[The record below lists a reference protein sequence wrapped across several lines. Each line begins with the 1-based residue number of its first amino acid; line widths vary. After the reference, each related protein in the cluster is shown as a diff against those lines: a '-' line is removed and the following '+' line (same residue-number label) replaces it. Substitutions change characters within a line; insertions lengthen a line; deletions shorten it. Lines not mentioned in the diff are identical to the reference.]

1 MQAKP
6 SSVSPRRQRRKPRPC
21 RRLNVRRFHEGIAW
35 VLAQIVTRRY
45 KLSVAALAAAAGV
58 GEQTLREYL
67 QLKHPDACTT
77 ADSTA
82 LAVGYFPDKL
92 ARLTRRWMRKYRH
105 RCWRPG
111 ADATGGKRRYPWEQV
126 SGQP

>member
-6 SSVSPRRQRRKPRPC
+6 SSVPPRRQRRKPRPC

-35 VLAQIVTRRY
+35 VLAQIVTVRY
-45 KLSVAALAAAAGV
+45 ELSVAALAAEAGV

-105 RCWRPG
+105 RCWRPKG
-111 ADATGGKRRYPWEQV
+111 GGGDGGKHYPWEQV
-126 SGQP
+126 PGHA